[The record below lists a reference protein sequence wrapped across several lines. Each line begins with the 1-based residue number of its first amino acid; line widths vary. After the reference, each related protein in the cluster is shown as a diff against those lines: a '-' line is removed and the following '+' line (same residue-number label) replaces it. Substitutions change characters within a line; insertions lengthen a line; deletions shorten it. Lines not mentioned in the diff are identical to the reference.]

1 MARWIAAGLLTLIAG
16 TAAAQVLE
24 CVDAK
29 GARQYANICP
39 AGTTQQREIV
49 KPGETPPGAGGTT
62 PPKTLQEQEVGF
74 RKRQLERDEAAAKDE
89 QAKAKAAENEE
100 QCNQVRG
107 MLRAL
112 EGGYRM
118 DQTNPDTGERTV
130 MGDEERAAEIAKAR
144 EQEKLWCKE

>member
-1 MARWIAAGLLTLIAG
+1 
-16 TAAAQVLE
+16 LE

-29 GARQYANICP
+29 GARLYTDICP
-39 AGTTQQREIV
+39 PGTTQRRELV
-49 KPGETPPGAGGTT
+49 KPGEGASATTGGA
-62 PPKTLQEQEVGF
+62 PPKTLQEQEIGF

-89 QAKAKAAENEE
+89 QANAKAAENAE

-107 MLRAL
+107 SLKAL

-118 DQTNPDTGERTV
+118 DRTDPDTGERTV

>member
-1 MARWIAAGLLTLIAG
+1 MPRWIAAGLLTLIAG
-16 TAAAQVLE
+16 SAAAQALE

-29 GARQYANICP
+29 GVRLYADICP
-39 AGTTQQREIV
+39 IGTVQKREIV
-49 KPGETPPGAGGTT
+49 KPGESAAPQGSA
-62 PPKTLQEQEVGF
+62 PPKTLQEQEIGF

-107 MLRAL
+107 SLKAL

-118 DQTNPDTGERTV
+118 DSTDPDTGERTV
-130 MGDEERAAEIAKAR
+130 MGDEERAAEIEKAR